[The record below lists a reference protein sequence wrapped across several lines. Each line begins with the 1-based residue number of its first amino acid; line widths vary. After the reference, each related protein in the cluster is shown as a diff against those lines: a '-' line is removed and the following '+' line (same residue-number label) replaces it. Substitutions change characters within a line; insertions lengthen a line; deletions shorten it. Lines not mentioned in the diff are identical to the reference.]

1 MAARACQRLKG
12 FHGVPMVAIAQLEF
26 HVPAPHPLRQAVVLG
41 KPHLGLQQPDL
52 ANKYGFEQVDK
63 PKLQSSE
70 SQWTSY
76 SSVLSSQFWH
86 NPISPWHH
94 NRYNRA
100 FDGFALATL
109 RRLRRFSSLLKL
121 PSPPLAL
128 ATS

>member
-52 ANKYGFEQVDK
+52 ANKYGFDK
-63 PKLQSSE
+63 
-70 SQWTSY
+70 WTSPNSSHLSQY

-86 NPISPWHH
+86 NPISPWHR

-109 RRLRRFSSLLKL
+109 RRLRRFSSRLKL